1 MRVKEHLGAFHFA
14 LDVGRPYRAVADDAR
29 SAGPPMGPGDTLGD
43 GGQAALRQACLYLP
57 PQCIVGGAGPSP
69 LDGRPVL
76 RTYDVSIKH
85 PGALATHAGSSV
97 ACILNREDQAKC
109 HRVVALRRASET
121 RSRPVH
127 CAPPARPFLAGP
139 WSRPSTSLVGRLGL
153 GLGRNRPCRH
163 TDDRRGG
170 RDILGN
176 HGTSAHNRP
185 IADM

>member
-1 MRVKEHLGAFHFA
+1 MRVKEHPGAFHFA

-97 ACILNREDQAKC
+97 ACILNWEDQAKC

-139 WSRPSTSLVGRLGL
+139 WSRPSTLGGGPAASNHYGITKLTTPRSRHLRPPRCSGSGR
-153 GLGRNRPCRH
+153 RAWW
-163 TDDRRGG
+163 GG
-170 RDILGN
+170 
-176 HGTSAHNRP
+176 
-185 IADM
+185 

>member
-1 MRVKEHLGAFHFA
+1 MRVKEHPGAFHFA

-29 SAGPPMGPGDTLGD
+29 SAGPPMGLGDTLRD

-57 PQCIVGGAGPSP
+57 PQCIVGGAGTPP
-69 LDGRPVL
+69 LDGCPVL

-97 ACILNREDQAKC
+97 ACIFVLGGSSQMPPGRGAKA
-109 HRVVALRRASET
+109 RLRD

-139 WSRPSTSLVGRLGL
+139 WSRPSTLG
-153 GLGRNRPCRH
+153 
-163 TDDRRGG
+163 GG
-170 RDILGN
+170 PAASN
-176 HGTSAHNRP
+176 HYGITKLTTPRSRV
-185 IADM
+185 